1 MKINL
6 PVTGTERLLSE
17 ETVII
22 STTDTKGIITSVN
35 DAFIDISGFC
45 EEELIGKNHNI
56 VRHPDMPAA
65 GFADLWATLKQGKAW
80 MGIVK
85 NRCKNGDHYWV
96 DAYAAPVV
104 ENGELVGYQ
113 SVRVKPRAEHVQR
126 AEKLYERVNRGKSLK
141 LRLLDIGFTAKAAL
155 NLTGFGAMLLLLGLL
170 FGGLGALAALVIGLL
185 SLPLAYTVAR
195 LLGAPLRRAAE
206 HAREVVDNPLMQT
219 VYAGRTDEVGQ
230 VETARLMLA
239 ARLRTMIG
247 RVHGYALHL
256 TDAASSSSAV
266 AEQTAQGVETQH
278 SEMERLG
285 NALVRLDDMTM
296 EMAGLTESAVQASA
310 HADEHAWKG
319 AQVAEEAMGDI
330 SRLTEE
336 IERAAGVIDQ
346 LSESSRGI
354 GGVLEVINGI
364 AEQTNLLALNAAIEA
379 ARAGEAGRGFAVV
392 ADEVRTL
399 ASRTQ
404 ASTQEIRAMIE
415 RLQGGASEAVSVMTA
430 SRDHSEAGAAQ
441 VGKTVEALRAIAAE
455 VSTINDMNSQIA
467 DGTRSQSEVAAE
479 VRAIIEAIREVAA
492 QTEDGAR
499 QSANSAERLSGLA
512 LELNVL
518 VRQCSL

>member
-1 MKINL
+1 MKVNL
-6 PVTGTERLLSE
+6 PVTGIEHPLDE
-17 ETVII
+17 DTVII

-35 DAFIDISGFC
+35 PAFVEISGFS
-45 EEELIGKNHNI
+45 EEELLGKNHNI
-56 VRHPDMPAA
+56 VRHPDMPPA
-65 GFADLWATLKQGKAW
+65 GFADLWVTLKQGKPW

-96 DAYAAPVV
+96 DAYAAPIV

-113 SVRVKPRAEHVQR
+113 SVRVKPRAEHVAR
-126 AEKLYERVNRGKSLK
+126 AEKLYDRVNRGKSLK
-141 LRLLDIGFTAKAAL
+141 LRLLDVRFCIKAML
-155 NLTGFGAMLLLLGLL
+155 NLGAFSALLLLLASF
-170 FGGLGALAALVIGLL
+170 FGEMDGSAALILWL
-185 SLPLAYTVAR
+185 ASLPLGYGVAR
-195 LLGAPLRRAAE
+195 ILGRPMLHAAAQ
-206 HAREVVDNPLMQT
+206 AREVVDNPLMQT

-230 VETARLMLA
+230 VETANCMLE
-239 ARLRTMIG
+239 ARLRTMVG
-247 RVHGYALHL
+247 RIDGYALSL

-266 AEQTAQGVETQH
+266 AEQTAQGVEVQQQ
-278 SEMERLG
+278 EMERLG
-285 NALVRLDDMTM
+285 DALVRLDDMTM
-296 EMAGLTESAVQASA
+296 EMAGLTDSAVQASA

-319 AQVAEEAMGDI
+319 AKLAEEAMGDI
-330 SRLTEE
+330 SRLTAE

-415 RLQGGASEAVSVMTA
+415 RLQGGAAEAVAVMKQ
-430 SRDHSEAGAAQ
+430 SRDHSEAGVTQ
-441 VGKTVEALRAIAAE
+441 VRDTVEALRAIAAE
-455 VSTINDMNSQIA
+455 VSTINDMISQIA
-467 DGTRSQSEVAAE
+467 DGTHTQSGVSAE
-479 VRAIIEAIREVAA
+479 VRAIIDAIREVAA
-492 QTEDGAR
+492 QTEEGAQ
-499 QSANSAERLSGLA
+499 QSATSAGELSRLA
-512 LELNVL
+512 LQLNVL